1 MSSFI
6 HSLPSFLE
14 RIMSDALEE
23 KGSIRGKTITNL
35 RFADDIIAFA
45 EKEQELEALVERV
58 GKKSLRN

>member
-45 EKEQELEALVERV
+45 EKRARTR
-58 GKKSLRN
+58 GSS